1 VGTYELYIEDDLK
14 RKTFMKPA
22 AKWQLR
28 GRLASSK
35 VNNKTFF
42 LIVATVIFALI
53 VDAMINFVADFVYH
67 RIASNWGITLFILI
81 AIICGAGQYFILEFV
96 KQKSKE
102 IRSKS
107 KYLNT
112 MHRVV
117 TVVQYSLTGL
127 MFFVILQILMT
138 RQYYLETLIAATAIS
153 YLLNVSLLILFAER
167 LLKWYRSNR
176 NSIVVLLFALSA
188 IAIAFTS
195 AVAVAADWRNLLTKD
210 NLITPE
216 SEVAFP
222 SFDPGTLTTFI
233 SDIYN
238 YSDLVSVIL
247 MWGSTV
253 LLLHHFSRRLDKL
266 GKVKYWILI
275 SLPLIYYLSTF
286 IGFFDLYVAETD
298 SEAFYFYL
306 YISLNS
312 TGAAVLFGLA
322 FRTVAKSIHKN
333 SAVRNY
339 MIISAYGFVLL
350 FISNQSSLSPAPYPP
365 FGFFT
370 VSFYGLSAY
379 LIFVGLYS
387 TGISMS
393 EEINLRQS
401 IRRSAIE
408 QSKLLVNIGAAQ
420 MQQQLEK
427 KVMQGAKKHAENMT
441 NQTGIQLSL
450 TEQDMKQYL
459 NAVLKEIKVL
469 QNVDEIIKK
478 GKEIL
483 DTSSEFLA
491 CLRFSG
497 LRLVYNNYFDLYE
510 KIMDRKRKKEHDGI
524 MLVTSIDKDSVDI
537 VRAFLN
543 IGVDIRHVKN
553 LPPIDFSVSD
563 KEMIAT
569 IQKTESGEMIQN
581 LLVSNEVAYLD
592 HFVSIFEEL
601 WKNGIEAKSRINAIE
616 EGVDSEGIEI
626 IQNPVEI
633 ENLGYNLIK
642 SARDEIL
649 IIFSIAKS
657 SNPEEGKVRTL
668 ALIELLREAVTKRA
682 VKVRIVSP
690 KEDVLEEALTNL
702 VAGLGPVVGGG
713 GGTTTTTT
721 TITTGQQQEKK
732 EQLPPP
738 PPQQQLVDIR
748 YIEPELQTKVSVIVV
763 DRKLSLAVELKDNTR
778 RRYDSSSSSYG
789 IIGLATYSNS
799 KATVLSYVSIFE
811 TLWKQT
817 EMYEQ
822 LKVHDRMQKEF
833 INIAAH
839 ELRTPIQ
846 PLVLSS
852 ESLKGS
858 MPNEERISIV
868 IRNAKKLQTLANEI
882 LDITKIESNTLKLN
896 KEKVDIN
903 EVILFNV
910 KDILN
915 HQIITEGKVKL
926 VYEPAKENIFVEGDR
941 DRLGQVVSN
950 LLSNSIKFTE
960 QGSISIAVEKSK
972 DGKEVIVSIKDTG
985 CGIDPEILPRLFSK
999 FATKSDVGGTGLGL
1013 FICKSIIEA
1022 HGGKIWAKNNDE
1034 AGSKGATFS
1043 FSLQMTSPL
1052 SSSSS
1057 SLSSLSSESPSSS

>member
-1 VGTYELYIEDDLK
+1 MRPT
-14 RKTFMKPA
+14 TTAA

-28 GRLASSK
+28 SALDFFSK
-35 VNNKTFF
+35 INNKAFF
-42 LIVATVIFALI
+42 LVVAAVIFALI
-53 VDAMINFVADFVYH
+53 IDAMINFVADFVSD
-67 RIASNWGITLFILI
+67 RIVSNWGITLFILV
-81 AIICGAGQYFILEFV
+81 AIVCAAGQYFILEFV
-96 KQKSKE
+96 KHKIKE

-112 MHRVV
+112 MHKVV

-127 MFFVILQILMT
+127 MFFVILQILIT
-138 RQYYLETLIAATAIS
+138 RQYYLENLIAATAIS
-153 YLLNVSLLILFAER
+153 YLLNVSLLLLFAER

-176 NSIVVLLFALSA
+176 NSIVVLLYALSA
-188 IAIAFTS
+188 IAIGFTS
-195 AVAVAADWRNLLTKD
+195 TVAMVADWRNLLIKD
-210 NLITPE
+210 NNLITPE
-216 SEVAFP
+216 SEVTFP

-253 LLLHHFSRRLDKL
+253 LLLHHFSRKLDRL

-286 IGFFDLYVAETD
+286 IGFFDLYVAET
-298 SEAFYFYL
+298 EAEEFYFYL

-312 TGAAVLFGLA
+312 TGAAILFGLA
-322 FRTVAKSIHKN
+322 FRTVAKSMRHN
-333 SAVRNY
+333 SAVRDY

-350 FISNQSSLSPAPYPP
+350 FISNQSTLTPASYPP
-365 FGFFT
+365 FGFVT

-387 TGISMS
+387 AGISMS
-393 EEINLRQS
+393 EDINLRQS
-401 IRRSAIE
+401 IRKSAIE
-408 QSKLLVNIGAAQ
+408 ESKLLLNIGAAQ

-427 KVMQGAKKHAENMT
+427 KVIQGAKKHAENMAK
-441 NQTGIQLSL
+441 QTGIQLSL

-459 NAVLKEIKVL
+459 NTVLKEIKVL
-469 QNVDEIIKK
+469 HNVDEILKK

-524 MLVTSIDKDSVDI
+524 KLVTSIDKDSVGI

-543 IGVDIRHVKN
+543 IGVEIRHVKN

-569 IQKTESGEMIQN
+569 IQKTESGEIIQN

-657 SNPEEGKVRTL
+657 FNPEEGKVRTL
-668 ALIELLREAVTKRA
+668 ALMELLREAVTKRA

-690 KEDVLEEALTNL
+690 KEDVLEEALTSL
-702 VAGLGPVVGGG
+702 VAGLGPVVGN

-721 TITTGQQQEKK
+721 TTRQQQEKK
-732 EQLPPP
+732 EQLPPQ
-738 PPQQQLVDIR
+738 QQQLVDIR
-748 YIEPELQTKVSVIVV
+748 YIEPELQTKVSVLVV

-778 RRYDSSSSSYG
+778 RYDSSSYG

-926 VYEPAKENIFVEGDR
+926 VYEPTKENIFVDGDR

-985 CGIDPEILPRLFSK
+985 CGIDAEILPRLFSK

-1013 FICKSIIEA
+1013 FICKNIIEA
-1022 HGGKIWAKNNDE
+1022 HSGKIWAKNNDE

-1043 FSLQMTSPL
+1043 FSLQITSPL

-1057 SLSSLSSESPSSS
+1057 SSLSSGSPSSSSSSVLSRSPSIFSSI